1 MPTDKP
7 TALEQACQTIVA
19 RAIPKAGEVI
29 DGQTVIRE
37 TDIIEIID
45 KVGAVIVQV
54 IEACAANLPMFGQSD
69 AAVTAI
75 TSGLRSPSFI
85 TRIRFRNLVAQEI
98 GSGFFSRY
106 TGEVARE
113 AVKLAAEDE
122 EQTKAVVREVISPG
136 PLRPDFRF

>member
-1 MPTDKP
+1 MASS
-7 TALEQACQTIVA
+7 ALEKACETIVS
-19 RAIPKAGEVI
+19 RAVPKAGETI
-29 DGQTVIRE
+29 DGRVVVGE
-37 TDIIEIID
+37 ADIIEIID
-45 KVGAVIVQV
+45 KIGAVIVMV
-54 IEACAANLPMFGQSD
+54 IEACAANLPMFSGAPD

-75 TSGLRSPSFI
+75 TSGLRSPSFL

-106 TGEVARE
+106 TGEIARE

-122 EQTKAVVREVISPG
+122 EQTKAVVREVIAPG

>member
-1 MPTDKP
+1 MT
-7 TALEQACQTIVA
+7 TALEKACQTIVQ

-29 DGQTVIRE
+29 DGRIVVGE

-45 KVGAVIVQV
+45 KIGAVIVQV
-54 IEACAANLPMFGQSD
+54 IEACAANLPMFAGQSD

-75 TSGLRSPSFI
+75 TSGLRSPSFL

-106 TGEVARE
+106 TGEIARE

-122 EQTKAVVREVISPG
+122 EQTKAVVREVIAPG